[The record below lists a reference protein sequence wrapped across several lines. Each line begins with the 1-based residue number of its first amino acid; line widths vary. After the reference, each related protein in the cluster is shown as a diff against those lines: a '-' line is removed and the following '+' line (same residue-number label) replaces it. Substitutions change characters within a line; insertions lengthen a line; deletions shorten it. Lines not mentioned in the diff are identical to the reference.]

1 MKAKMPMY
9 NSNGFNKLP
18 LPEDVFE
25 ELPVAKTMIRSI
37 CNPTKKLRLFQSTDK
52 FWRQKEQSTSLL
64 PRLDLSATLFTR
76 MVAAKQFGEIQNE
89 VQIKEDLKN
98 IDRWV
103 FDNLKKI
110 RFFADE
116 QKHQRNSVTIKNLI
130 NHDRNRFIP
139 NLDLKFLD
147 LILREEKAGLAK
159 HTHESNRDQTDLNE
173 KNAAIMQKVAV
184 TAETINSEH
193 NKTIL
198 LELLKK
204 KVQMHD
210 KYNNKDESFVQM
222 LAKMILTDLI
232 SSFTVLKIFKHHN
245 IFHIKNLLI
254 ESKQA
259 LQVSASAIIEDPN
272 ITSKAQKEV
281 NFKAFEKALF
291 DNYNICIREIKVR
304 KQRLN
309 KLRDQIN
316 KKKLK
321 LSQKQRQV
329 TQLSDEIERRE
340 NPTDY
345 KRKMGASVNPQEFI
359 DLAEL
364 KSVHSKMEAECQ
376 KYSRKASAAITVSQ
390 EETDKLE
397 KYVEDLKFKKTL
409 FFMKLKE
416 IYYNLLADEES
427 LLRQDKTVVS
437 VVKLLWLI
445 KAEVKE
451 ECFSKFYEF
460 EHIAFLFK
468 YTKLHNEFLE
478 LRKQNNI
485 EKKVIKEQLIGVYQ
499 NIVDEKESQRISDIK
514 KTIFCFKTSNL
525 KILQKQKIKEAK
537 SVVFQ
542 WEPVN
547 MNEENRPRDDIRPT
561 IDYSTTSRGKRGGMQ
576 VGSHST
582 RLTNVSENLCLLKE
596 NFIKAAV
603 ERVSINGKVHFV
615 GSNSVWLKKLF
626 TVFFGKKE
634 AQFLINELMKMKNIK
649 IKEITI

>member
-1 MKAKMPMY
+1 MY
-9 NSNGFNKLP
+9 TSNGFHNLP
-18 LPEDVFE
+18 PPEDVFE
-25 ELPVAKTMIRSI
+25 ELPVARTMIRSI
-37 CNPTKKLRLFQSTDK
+37 NNPVKKLRLFQSTDK
-52 FWRQKEQSTSLL
+52 FWQQKEHSTNTL
-64 PRLDLSATLFTR
+64 PQLDLNTTLFTR
-76 MVAAKQFGEIQNE
+76 NMAARQFGEIQNE
-89 VQIKEDLKN
+89 NEIREDLKN
-98 IDRWV
+98 VDRWV

-110 RFFADE
+110 RFFAEE
-116 QKHQRNSVTIKNLI
+116 QKFQRNSVTIKNLI
-130 NHDRNRFIP
+130 NQDRNKFIP

-147 LILREEKAGLAK
+147 LILREEKAGLTK
-159 HTHESNRDQTDLNE
+159 QTQESTRDQPDLGE
-173 KNAAIMQKVAV
+173 KSAAIMQKVAV

-204 KVQMHD
+204 KVQSHD
-210 KYNNKDESFVQM
+210 KYNSKDESFVQM

-245 IFHIKNLLI
+245 IFHIKNLLL

-272 ITSKAQKEV
+272 ISSKAQKEI

-291 DNYNICIREIKVR
+291 DNFNICIREIKTR

-329 TQLSDEIERRE
+329 TQLTDEIERRE

-364 KSVHSKMEAECQ
+364 KSAHAKMEADCL
-376 KYSRKASAAITVSQ
+376 KYSRKANSKIQIAQ
-390 EETDKLE
+390 EESDKLE
-397 KYVEDLKFKKTL
+397 KFVEDLKFKKTL

-416 IYYNLLADEES
+416 IYYNLLTDEDS

-445 KAEVKE
+445 KAEAKE
-451 ECFSKFYEF
+451 ECFSKFYEP
-460 EHIAFLFK
+460 EHISFLFK

-499 NIVDEKESQRISDIK
+499 NIIDEKESQRISDVK
-514 KTIFCFKTSNL
+514 HTIFCFKTSNL
-525 KILQKQKIKEAK
+525 KVLQKQKVKEAK
-537 SVVFQ
+537 SVVFR
-542 WEPVN
+542 WEPVQFQH
-547 MNEENRPRDDIRPT
+547 ESRLQDETQPT
-561 IDYSTTSRGKRGGMQ
+561 IDYSTVSREKRGGMQ

-582 RLTNVSENLCLLKE
+582 KLTNISESLCQLKE
-596 NFIKAAV
+596 NFIKTAV
-603 ERVSINGKVHFV
+603 ERVSVNGKVHFV

-649 IKEITI
+649 IKEITV